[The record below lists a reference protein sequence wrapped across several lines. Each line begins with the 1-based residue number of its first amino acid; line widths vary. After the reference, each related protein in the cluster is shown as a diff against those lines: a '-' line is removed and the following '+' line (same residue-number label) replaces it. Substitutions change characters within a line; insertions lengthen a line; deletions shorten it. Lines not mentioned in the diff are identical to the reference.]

1 MTILLRPFEAA
12 TDYPR
17 LLELMSLA
25 YADVSSVDDL
35 REEDSNRH
43 PADVW
48 QRLMAVDEGG
58 LPIGTG
64 SVWHPSWSQAGQ
76 YWVQIIVEPS
86 RLGEGI
92 GLALYEA
99 ALDFANAHGA
109 VLLDATIRD
118 DDPRALCFAEKRGFH
133 IERHIFESDLDV
145 TSFDETPFINALA
158 SLLAAGITFT
168 SFQQVM
174 NQPEAATTLYELHRE
189 TMNDIPGWEYG
200 FPPFEEYQRQVLSG
214 AWWIPEGT
222 YIARY
227 HGAWIGFV
235 MLQRSPDPHCL
246 IHTMT
251 GVHRDYRGRRI
262 ALALKL
268 LTIRFAR
275 AQQVTTLRAG
285 NDSLNAPM
293 LLINRKL
300 GYQASAGTYHLHKV
314 M

>member
-1 MTILLRPFEAA
+1 MPILLRPFDAA
-12 TDYPR
+12 TDYSR
-17 LLELMSLA
+17 LFELMNMA
-25 YADVSSVDDL
+25 YADVSGEDDL
-35 REEDSNRH
+35 REEDRNRH
-43 PADVW
+43 PDDVW
-48 QRLMAVDEGG
+48 QRMMAVDAVGQ
-58 LPIGTG
+58 LVGTS

-76 YWVQIIVEPS
+76 YWVQIIVDPIY
-86 RLGEGI
+86 LGQGI

-118 DDPRALCFAEKRGFH
+118 DDPRALCFAEGRGFH

-168 SFQQVM
+168 SYQQVM
-174 NQPEAATTLYELHRE
+174 QQPEAAKTLYELHRD

-200 FPPFEEYQRQVLSG
+200 FPAFEEYQRQVLGG
-214 AWWIPEGT
+214 AWWLPEGT
-222 YIARY
+222 YIAR
-227 HGAWIGFV
+227 HQGTWIGFV
-235 MLQRSPDPHCL
+235 MLQKSPDPTCL

-251 GVHRDYRGRRI
+251 GVRREYRGRRI

-275 AQQVTTLRAG
+275 ARRITTLRTG

-293 LLINRKL
+293 LMINRKL
-300 GYQASAGTYHLHKV
+300 GYQPNAGTYHLHKV